1 MAVWPN
7 DPLQEQPPAGQKA
20 YFGCIGGGNRFKIL
34 ISFGLLILGDMKFKV
49 GEIAGMIG
57 AQLEGDGELWIS
69 SLSKIEEGGPGSLT
83 FLANPKYESFIYETQ
98 ASAVIVAA
106 DFEPKQAIKAAL
118 LRTKDP
124 YMAFAALLQRF
135 MAFVQNKSG
144 IEQPSFIAET
154 AEIGQNVYIG
164 AFAYIGHGAK
174 VGDGAK
180 IYPHAYVGD
189 YASIGSSST
198 VYANATIYYGC
209 KVGSHC
215 IVHAGAVIGSDGFG
229 FAPKP
234 DGQFQKIPQTG
245 IVRIEDHVEIG
256 AGCTIDRATLGE
268 TIIRKGA
275 KLDNLIQVAHN
286 VEIGEN
292 TVIAAQTGISGST
305 KIGDNC
311 MIGGQVGI
319 VGHIKLADGT
329 KIGAQS
335 GVSKSV
341 EEKGKALR
349 GSPAQDYKLQL
360 RSEAVFRNLDAL
372 DKRLHL
378 LEKEIANRHP

>member
-1 MAVWPN
+1 
-7 DPLQEQPPAGQKA
+7 
-20 YFGCIGGGNRFKIL
+20 
-34 ISFGLLILGDMKFKV
+34 MKFKV

-57 AQLEGDGELWIS
+57 AQVEGNADLYIS
-69 SLSKIEEGGPGSLT
+69 SLSKIEEGGPGSLS
-83 FLANPKYESFIYETQ
+83 FLANPKYENYLYGTN
-98 ASAVIVAA
+98 ASAVIVSS
-106 DFEPKQAIKAAL
+106 DFVPKQAVSATL
-118 LRTKDP
+118 LRAKDP
-124 YMAFAALLQRF
+124 YMAFAQLLQRF
-135 MAFVQNKSG
+135 LQFVQNKSG
-144 IEQPSFIAET
+144 IEQPSHVAET
-154 AEIGQNVYIG
+154 ATLGKDIYIG
-164 AFAYIGHGAK
+164 AFAYIGSGA
-174 VGDGAK
+174 VIGDGAK

-189 YASIGSSST
+189 YVT
-198 VYANATIYYGC
+198 VGAGTTVHANVSIYYGC
-209 KVGSHC
+209 KVGKHC
-215 IVHAGAVIGSDGFG
+215 IIHSGAVIGSDGFG
-229 FAPKP
+229 FAPQA
-234 DGQFQKIPQTG
+234 DGSFQKIPQTG

-268 TIIRKGA
+268 TVIRKGA

-305 KIGDNC
+305 KIGNNC

-349 GSPAQDYKLQL
+349 GSPAQDYKQQL
-360 RSEAVFRNLDAL
+360 RSEAVFRNLDQL
-372 DKRLHL
+372 DKRLHQ
-378 LEKEIANRHP
+378 LEKELSNRFS